1 MPPMARGRGGQLR
14 PAVLHFVVYGRL
26 PLPGSPR
33 DGLVEAFELRH
44 TRLGRAEYLDELR
57 GIWLRHRAQILEAAA
72 GGEPWVA
79 RVLANPAHLDEDEHD
94 EENDDAAD
102 GGER

>member
-1 MPPMARGRGGQLR
+1 MAPMARGREGQLR

-79 RVLANPAHLDEDEHD
+79 RVIANPSVLDEGTTADEKG
-94 EENDDAAD
+94 DA
-102 GGER
+102 GGD